1 VYRARTVPDM
11 LNPPKPIITNQ
22 PWETFFGGK
31 VTVPAEKPDHRMDAD
46 SAIATVMIG

>member
-11 LNPPKPIITNQ
+11 LNPPKPIIINQ

-31 VTVPAEKPDHRMDAD
+31 VTFARKTTNK
-46 SAIATVMIG
+46 INGLFL